1 MTTPGV
7 SVKHTSGG
15 VTIEIPIFRSDSLLA
30 AQVIELQ
37 TENARLEEITQFVR
51 DENRRTRAIQ
61 EHLATINAGLNKD
74 CFDLREQ
81 NQRLHALLHAT
92 PPIQSIDAQV
102 VKDNRELRAEI
113 KRLTEAGI
121 GTIGELVAALDNLQQ
136 ANRRVAKLRDA
147 LMQAYRFAKEGK
159 HFVTAA
165 FIAAVAKEAE

>member
-7 SVKHTSGG
+7 SVKHNSGG

-30 AQVIELQ
+30 AKVIELQ
-37 TENARLEEITQFVR
+37 AANKELERASSNVRGCNDHLTTVNAAMHKDIVGLRGS
-51 DENRRTRAIQ
+51 A
-61 EHLATINAGLNKD
+61 AG
-74 CFDLREQ
+74 LREQ